1 MVSTPS
7 DGAITHR
14 VTLYHAE
21 GCHLCQRATE
31 VVREAQELEPFT
43 LELVDIGGIEALE
56 AAYRE
61 HLPVIEI
68 DGERA
73 FTYFVSVD
81 RLLDRLRRDG
91 SL

>member
-1 MVSTPS
+1 VH
-7 DGAITHR
+7 G

-21 GCHLCQRATE
+21 GCHLCERALE

-43 LELVDIGGIEALE
+43 LELVDIGGVGALE

-61 HLPVIEI
+61 SLPVIEI

-73 FTYFVSVD
+73 FTYFVTVEGLLA
-81 RLLDRLRRDG
+81 RLRDG
-91 SL
+91 SPSVP

>member
-21 GCHLCQRATE
+21 GCHLCERAAE
-31 VVREAQELEPFT
+31 VVRAAQELDGFT
-43 LELVDIGGIEALE
+43 LELVDIGGVEALE

-73 FTYFVSVD
+73 FTYFVTID
-81 RLLDRLRRDG
+81 GLLDRLGRDG
-91 SL
+91 SP